1 MLKRLSHADDRYREI
16 EQMLTLPEV
25 IANNK
30 EYQKLIKEY
39 NKLSEIVIK
48 YREYLKAEKEMN
60 EANEMMRDSSLDAD
74 LRDLA
79 EDDFK
84 DRRALCDSLSD
95 ELKILL
101 MPRDPNDSR
110 NVIIELRQGAG
121 GEEAALFAYDIYR
134 MYSMYAATR
143 GFKIEIISINETE
156 LGGIKNITFT
166 VIGEGAYS
174 RFKFESGVHRVQRIP
189 VTESNGKSQS
199 IRRGWSL
206 EFVRHIHHQRFQEC
220 I

>member
-25 IANNK
+25 ISNNK

-48 YREYLKAEKEMN
+48 YREYLKVEREMN
-60 EANEMMRDSSLDAD
+60 EADEMMRDSSLDSEI
-74 LRDLA
+74 RELA
-79 EDDFK
+79 EEDFK
-84 DRRALCDSLSD
+84 ERREYLSALNE

-110 NVIIELRQGAG
+110 NVVVELRQGAG

-134 MYSMYAATR
+134 MYSMYAASR
-143 GFKIEIISINETE
+143 GFKIEVIN
-156 LGGIKNITFT
+156 IM
-166 VIGEGAYS
+166 IGM
-174 RFKFESGVHRVQRIP
+174 
-189 VTESNGKSQS
+189 
-199 IRRGWSL
+199 
-206 EFVRHIHHQRFQEC
+206 
-220 I
+220 